1 MTLFSFVVCLTGLL
15 AASGLSGQSE
25 PAGKLRLR
33 PVNVATNG
41 GDVGKELRFNDS
53 RLSRQTAGLRA
64 QSPAHNADRLPTR
77 EVRGNADQTSF
88 SPR

>member
-15 AASGLSGQSE
+15 VASGLSGQSE

-53 RLSRQTAGLRA
+53 RLTQRTAGRLDR
-64 QSPAHNADRLPTR
+64 SPAHNADRLPAR
-77 EVRGNADQTSF
+77 ETTGHADHTSF

>member
-15 AASGLSGQSE
+15 VASGLSGQSE

-41 GDVGKELRFNDS
+41 GDVGQELRFNDS

-64 QSPAHNADRLPTR
+64 PSPAHNADRMPTR
-77 EVRGNADQTSF
+77 ETTGDVDQTSF